1 MLIFILDF
9 LQKSQ
14 DPQNIEDGAL
24 DVADILQILVGTTQI
39 YELYDEKKLDNLF
52 NILFFLYDNELATES
67 EEIILS
73 TIRIA
78 SDVFD
83 IVRINDVLF

>member
-14 DPQNIEDGAL
+14 DPQNIEDGVL

-52 NILFFLYDNELATES
+52 NILFFLFDN
-67 EEIILS
+67 
-73 TIRIA
+73 
-78 SDVFD
+78 
-83 IVRINDVLF
+83 